1 MPPGSFFERH
11 ESVRS
16 LAHRDFRMLLAGATL
31 TGLVMP
37 IQFLTQVFWVQ
48 EEYPERSVLYVGLIA
63 VSRGSAMLIF
73 SLIGGAIADRFERRR
88 VLLACAATACGLSGL
103 VSALMLY
110 NPFGQAAMAALLCL
124 TFLAAAAMAIDVPA
138 RTASI
143 PAVVGMEDMGNAISL
158 NMVAQQLTIPLSL
171 PLVGFLNSILEPGQ
185 VYAGTLL
192 AWAAIL
198 PLLAALQFRSVGSA
212 NRALSMLGNI
222 REGLAYT
229 RRDAA
234 IFGVIAMV
242 LALQVVGMPG
252 PATLGPLWMTEVL
265 GLSRSEFGL
274 MAMTWGIGAFVGSFF
289 FARQQGLGRRG
300 SSLCVMT
307 LVFAV
312 SAIVFGHSRF
322 IPLTAAANFTLG
334 FAQVGAMVT
343 AATVVQH
350 LVRDEMRGRVM
361 GLFPLAMGMAM
372 LNAGPVS
379 AVGQALGLEV
389 VVPALGWAL
398 LGIALLITFGLP
410 ELRRAHPAVLNRAP
424 GSQPA

>member
-410 ELRRAHPAVLNRAP
+410 ELRRAHPAILNRAP

>member
-88 VLLACAATACGLSGL
+88 VLLACAAMACGLSGL

-110 NPFGQAAMAALLCL
+110 NPFGHAAMAALLCL

-312 SAIVFGHSRF
+312 SAILFGHSRF

>member
-88 VLLACAATACGLSGL
+88 VLLACAAMACGLSGL

-143 PAVVGMEDMGNAISL
+143 PAVVGVEDMGNAISL

>member
-88 VLLACAATACGLSGL
+88 VLLACAAMACGLSGL

-143 PAVVGMEDMGNAISL
+143 PTVVGMEDMGNAISL

>member
-1 MPPGSFFERH
+1 
-11 ESVRS
+11 
-16 LAHRDFRMLLAGATL
+16 
-31 TGLVMP
+31 
-37 IQFLTQVFWVQ
+37 
-48 EEYPERSVLYVGLIA
+48 
-63 VSRGSAMLIF
+63 
-73 SLIGGAIADRFERRR
+73 
-88 VLLACAATACGLSGL
+88 
-103 VSALMLY
+103 
-110 NPFGQAAMAALLCL
+110 
-124 TFLAAAAMAIDVPA
+124 MAIDVPA

-143 PAVVGMEDMGNAISL
+143 PTVVGMEDMGNAISL

>member
-88 VLLACAATACGLSGL
+88 VLLACAAMACGLSGL

>member
-16 LAHRDFRMLLAGATL
+16 LAHRDFRMLLAGAAL

-88 VLLACAATACGLSGL
+88 VLLACAAMACGLSGL

-143 PAVVGMEDMGNAISL
+143 PTVVGMEDMGNAISL

>member
-88 VLLACAATACGLSGL
+88 VLLACAAMACGLSGL

-410 ELRRAHPAVLNRAP
+410 ELRRAHPAILNRAP

>member
-1 MPPGSFFERH
+1 MPPGAFFERH
-11 ESVRS
+11 QSLRS
-16 LAHRDFRMLLAGATL
+16 LAHRDFRLLLAGATL

-37 IQFLTQVFWVQ
+37 VQFLTQVFWVQ
-48 EEYPERSVLYVGLIA
+48 QEYPQRSVLYVGLIA
-63 VSRGSAMLIF
+63 VSRGLAMLIF
-73 SLIGGAIADRFERRR
+73 SLVGGAIADRFERRK
-88 VLLACAATACGLSGL
+88 VLLGCASAAFLFSTM

-124 TFLAAAAMAIDVPA
+124 TFLAAAAMAIDMPA
-138 RTASI
+138 RTAAI
-143 PAVVGMEDMGNAISL
+143 PSVVGMADMGNAISL

-171 PLVGFLNSILEPGQ
+171 PLVGALNSVFAPGE

-198 PLLAALQFRSVGSA
+198 PLLAALRFRSIGSA

-222 REGLAYT
+222 REGLSYT

-265 GLSRSEFGL
+265 GLSKSQFG
-274 MAMTWGIGAFVGSFF
+274 MIAMTWGLGAFMASFF
-289 FARQQGLGRRG
+289 FARQHGLARRG
-300 SSLCVMT
+300 ATLCMMT
-307 LVFAV
+307 YIFAV
-312 SAIVFGHSRF
+312 SAIIFGHSRF
-322 IPLTAAANFTLG
+322 VPLTAAVNFILG
-334 FAQVGAMVT
+334 FAQVGTMVT

-361 GLFPLAMGMAM
+361 GLFPLAMGLAM

-379 AVGQALGLEV
+379 VAGQAVGLEV
-389 VVPALGWAL
+389 VVPALAWAL
-398 LGIALLITFGLP
+398 LVISALITLGLP
-410 ELRRAHPAVLNRAP
+410 ALWRAHPQVLERAP
-424 GSQPA
+424 APGAT